1 MVFFD
6 IYCSL
11 CMQIGKSPNT
21 VAKELSIS
29 SGTVTGWKQG
39 RIPQNASLQKIAN
52 YFGVSVEYLLGKDE
66 NKKPAPAEG
75 DGLSEDAR
83 RVAEIFNQ
91 LSEAGKQAA
100 EDYLAFLQAKESAKN
115 P

>member
-1 MVFFD
+1 MFIENLNALLKAHNVSATKLLQD
-6 IYCSL
+6 CG
-11 CMQIGKSPNT
+11 IGKNQYTYWKKNNNVP
-21 VAKELSIS
+21 
-29 SGTVTGWKQG
+29 SGAT
-39 RIPQNASLQKIAN
+39 LQKIAN

>member
-1 MVFFD
+1 MFWDRFVM
-6 IYCSL
+6 L
-11 CMQIGKSPNT
+11 CAERDTKPNP
-21 VAKELSIS
+21 VASQLGIS
-29 SGTVTGWKQG
+29 SGAVTRWKQG
-39 RIPQNASLQKIAN
+39 SKPNSTTAYKIAN

-66 NKKPAPAEG
+66 NKKPAPTEG